1 MNGQDLQERNEAR
14 TDTLARRKT
23 AAEQRRRRQ
32 RQRLLLAGAGFL
44 LFAAVTVGLVSRTS
58 HADKGDERSEREEH
72 DSAYTFQDLLDL
84 FGGHRSAPKHVQVP
98 DYVVQDLLPVN
109 PYSRPGTVLEE
120 VNGVVVHY
128 VGNPGT
134 TAEQNRSYFAN
145 LAQTHETSA
154 SSHFVIG
161 IDGTIIQC
169 VPLDEWAYCTGERN
183 RDTISIECC
192 HPDES
197 GKFTAETMDSLVK
210 LLRWLADTYDL
221 DYEDIIRHYDVT
233 GKVCPKYYVDHP
245 DAWEALKDAVFA
257 TDG

>member
-1 MNGQDLQERNEAR
+1 MNGQELHEHNKAR
-14 TDTLARRKT
+14 TDAQARRQA
-23 AAEQRRRRQ
+23 AAEQRRRKHRRQ
-32 RQRLLLAGAGFL
+32 ILLAGAGIL
-44 LFAAVTVGLVSRTS
+44 LFAAVTVGIVSLTVPK
-58 HADKGDERSEREEH
+58 DTENEREEH
-72 DSAYTFQDLLDL
+72 DPSFTFQDLLDL
-84 FGGHRSAPKHVQVP
+84 FGGHKSTPRHVEVP
-98 DYVVQDLLPVN
+98 DYVVEDLLPVN
-109 PYSRPGTVLEE
+109 PYSRPGTALEE

-161 IDGTIIQC
+161 MDGAIIQC

-221 DYEDIIRHYDVT
+221 DDEDIIRHYDVT
-233 GKVCPKYYVDHP
+233 GKVCPKYYVDNP
-245 DAWEALKDAVFA
+245 DAWEDLRAAVFA
-257 TDG
+257 DN